1 MRSVRAFGWL
11 AALWLAA
18 ALASASSVLV
28 AAQPNRHETSHYR
41 QRLHSALQYR
51 PALPRYLLD
60 RAVSIQ
66 GDDARL
72 TSALMRMLKGECVE
86 SHRL

>member
-1 MRSVRAFGWL
+1 MCILRAL
-11 AALWLAA
+11 SAAAALWLA
-18 ALASASSVLV
+18 ALASASSVHV

-41 QRLHSALQYR
+41 HRLHSALQYR
-51 PALPRYLLD
+51 PALPRHLLD

-72 TSALMRMLKGECVE
+72 TSALMRMLKGEGLE
-86 SHRL
+86 AHRH